1 MKWLRIKNCEIIID
15 LVEDAYLCFCF
26 QTCWCSIVIFSFV
39 TERVNILHTF
49 EYLTPQH
56 RIKIERTIPANIRL
70 GKDILE
76 TSSRRLQDVFSE
88 TFFCLPRRLGDI
100 IARRLANTSW
110 RRLEAWS
117 HNCKTSYKHVL
128 KTSWKTFWRRFG
140 NVLKTSW
147 RRLEDVLG
155 RHIANT
161 SWRPLEDVFK
171 RSWKT
176 KSVTLKASSRRLED
190 VSKNKKCLLG

>member
-110 RRLEAWS
+110 RHLEAWS

-140 NVLKTSW
+140 NVLKT
-147 RRLEDVLG
+147 
-155 RHIANT
+155 
-161 SWRPLEDVFK
+161 F
-171 RSWKT
+171 
-176 KSVTLKASSRRLED
+176 
-190 VSKNKKCLLG
+190 